1 MALFTHTEQTEECW
15 RSLMHQA
22 VLKHVKGK
30 KTKTNPQVPK
40 VEILTQPCIKDVI
53 NLGLQIHL
61 PSGCLA
67 LVSFDTLFKNMTINN
82 LNMEGGEQEIVFA
95 DRPLNTQL
103 LEQGVSVGGEE
114 LEEEDFEWYDNYRSP
129 PPSPDTASTST
140 QTPAPAAPAPA
151 PAAAAAPAAET
162 KSSKST
168 KAAKAPA
175 GKRKAPTAPRAKKGG
190 ASKKARV
197 SEKAAVPVPT
207 PAPVPVPI
215 PEVAANTV
223 VESNEEYIEQNYKE
237 IILNAM
243 QDSGVVEKM

>member
-1 MALFTHTEQTEECW
+1 MALFTHTEHTEECW

-61 PSGCLA
+61 PSGCVA
-67 LVSFDTLFKNMTINN
+67 LISFDTLFKNMTMIN

-103 LEQGVSVGGEE
+103 LEQGVPVGGEE

-129 PPSPDTASTST
+129 PPSPNTASTST
-140 QTPAPAAPAPA
+140 QTPAV
-151 PAAAAAPAAET
+151 AET

-175 GKRKAPTAPRAKKGG
+175 KRKAPTAPRAKKG
-190 ASKKARV
+190 ASKKPRV

-207 PAPVPVPI
+207 PAPVPVPT
-215 PEVAANTV
+215 PEVGANTV
-223 VESNEEYIEQNYKE
+223 VERSNEEYIEQNYKE

-243 QDSGVVEKM
+243 QDSGVVEKV